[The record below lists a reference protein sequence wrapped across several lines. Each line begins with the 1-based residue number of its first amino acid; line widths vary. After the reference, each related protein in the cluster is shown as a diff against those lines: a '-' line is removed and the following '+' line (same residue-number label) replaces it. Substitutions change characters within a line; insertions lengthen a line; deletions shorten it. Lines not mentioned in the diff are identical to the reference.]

1 MNKKSFIYLTLIL
14 LIFSG
19 GKPFEG
25 FYVQMKIIETYKIHI
40 TNNLDSLLKHH
51 IKPET

>member
-1 MNKKSFIYLTLIL
+1 MNKRGFIYLALIL
-14 LIFSG
+14 IIFSG

-25 FYVQMKIIETYKIHI
+25 FYVQMKIIETYKIQI

-51 IKPET
+51 MKHET